1 MIWLPTYLCIFFIPF
16 SLLNLKRVKS
26 LPFQTPDIERSLS
39 LEYPSHRSFYNG
51 RVLLLLQILAHMS
64 LPQRLSYLEQ
74 CIHFAH
80 SLTHWAFKV
89 CSWHSL
95 RVTFLVCFIIDR
107 LYTCG
112 YTYLRVLALTLAH
125 THVFIPSAQRHI
137 YHPSTSNKIQ
147 QAASAQKNLAWKNE
161 LLV

>member
-16 SLLNLKRVKS
+16 SLLDLKRVKS

-39 LEYPSHRSFYNG
+39 LEYPSHRSFHNG
-51 RVLLLLQILAHMS
+51 RILLLLQILAHMS

-74 CIHFAH
+74 CVHFPH
-80 SLTHWAFKV
+80 SLTHCPFKV

-95 RVTFLVCFIIDR
+95 RVTCFMCFIIDC

-112 YTYLRVLALTLAH
+112 YTCLRVLAH
-125 THVFIPSAQRHI
+125 THFHSIRTEAHLSSHYLKQNP
-137 YHPSTSNKIQ
+137 TSRKC
-147 QAASAQKNLAWKNE
+147 SEKSGMKK
-161 LLV
+161 